1 MLFQCFKIFDPTF
14 CGVVGE
20 GRGQWQAAVQILQEL
35 KGRSE
40 MSPDVLSY
48 NSLIS
53 VCHFAAELHC
63 GHCFRV
69 IQLLF
74 YFLRLCDLLF
84 CVFFSWLSY
93 FSL

>member
-1 MLFQCFKIFDPTF
+1 MLLICLYIYSMLFQCFKIFDPTF

-20 GRGQWQAAVQILQEL
+20 GWGQWQAAVQILQEL

-53 VCHFAAELHC
+53 VCHLAAELHC
-63 GHCFRV
+63 GHYFRV
-69 IQLLF
+69 I
-74 YFLRLCDLLF
+74 
-84 CVFFSWLSY
+84 
-93 FSL
+93 